1 VDILTADYDPNGAL
15 RGVLVRF
22 WSDGPLY
29 WWRVDGTLHPFPNDD
44 VDLSS
49 WEAHCAHLRY
59 VEGLDPGTIA
69 LRTGRSSTAVNSAL
83 NRARAKADA
92 RWLTFSEVA
101 ERLRESA

>member
-1 VDILTADYDPNGAL
+1 MDVLTVEYDPNGVL
-15 RGVLVRF
+15 KGILVRF
-22 WSDGPLY
+22 WPDGPLF
-29 WWRVDGTLHPFPNDD
+29 WWRPDGSVRPFTGED

-49 WEAHCAHLRY
+49 WEARCAHLRY

-69 LRTGRSSTAVNSAL
+69 RRTGRSSTAVNSAL

-92 RWLTFSEVA
+92 RWLTYAEVC

>member
-1 VDILTADYDPNGAL
+1 MDILSAEYDPNGAL

-22 WSDGPLY
+22 WLDGPLY
-29 WWRVDGTLHPFPNDD
+29 WWHADGAIHRFADD
-44 VDLSS
+44 EIDLSS
-49 WEAHCAHLRY
+49 WEARCAHLRY
-59 VEGLDPGTIA
+59 GEGLDPGAIA

-92 RWLTFSEVA
+92 RWLTYPEVC